1 MMRRCGFWILLAVLL
16 IGQQAWAA
24 GPAAQ
29 LSQQAFTV
37 QKQGFAATQKQDWS
51 LAITYFH
58 KAVTLEAGI
67 SGNAEIRAWLELTNE
82 LESKAVLHDMQG
94 FIQSLK
100 LREFDTVDDAL
111 RRASET
117 CSMAIQRVRR
127 EQIKWQ
133 SWNLSGQAGQVTE
146 TLRSALFNLALAQD
160 KAGGRTLLTM
170 VWYHA
175 YLATQPD
182 AQNVALVSN
191 RIKELQSKFDATI
204 RMLSKKA
211 KTVADYNRSI
221 KVQLSSIRQAP
232 GSSFQDMLNDGS
244 LGPEMVI
251 LPAGTYT
258 MGYIHGKG
266 VGLNKN
272 RPFMVHSVE
281 IPKPFAI
288 GKYEV
293 TVQEYKRFAQATGR
307 RMPLNQGGELH
318 PVSAVSWKDAAEYA
332 NWLSNESGEK
342 YRLPSEAEWEYA
354 ARAGTETKFWW
365 GNDPDH
371 EYANFGAG
379 FAGPTPFPAGVVHG
393 RDQWQYT
400 SPVGSFPANT
410 FGVHDTSG
418 NVWEYVADCF
428 RHNYKKVPPGAGA
441 YEKKKCG
448 AYTMRGGSWGY
459 NGNFIRSASRAKV
472 FWEVKL
478 FLRVGF
484 RMAKDME

>member
-1 MMRRCGFWILLAVLL
+1 MFRFACSFLLGFLLA
-16 IGQQAWAA
+16 GQQVWAQ

-29 LSQQAFTV
+29 LRQQAFAV
-37 QKQGFAATQKQDWS
+37 QQQGVAAAQKQDWS
-51 LAITYFH
+51 SAIAFFH
-58 KAVTLEAGI
+58 KAVILETGI
-67 SGNAEIRAWLELTNE
+67 SGNAEIRAWAELANE
-82 LESKAVLHDMQG
+82 LESKAILHDMQG

-100 LREFDTVDDAL
+100 LQEFDAVDDAL
-111 RRASET
+111 SRAAET
-117 CSMAIQRVRR
+117 CSMAMQSVRR

-133 SWNLSGQAGQVTE
+133 GQLSSGQAGQVTD

-160 KAGGRTLLTM
+160 KVGGRPLLTM
-170 VWYHA
+170 IWYHA

-182 AQNVALVSN
+182 AQNMTLVSN
-191 RIKELQSKFDATI
+191 RINELQSRFDKTI
-204 RMLSKKA
+204 RMLSEKA

-232 GSSFQDMLNDGS
+232 GSSFQDVLAEGS
-244 LGPEMVI
+244 SGPEMVI
-251 LPAGTYT
+251 LPSGTYT
-258 MGYIHGKG
+258 MGFIHGTG
-266 VGLNKN
+266 VGINSR

-293 TVQEYKRFAQATGR
+293 TVQEYRRFAQATGR
-307 RMPLNQGGELH
+307 AMPHNQAGDLH
-318 PVSAVSWKDAAEYA
+318 PVFGVSWKDAADYA
-332 NWLSNESGEK
+332 SWLSNETAEK

-365 GNDPDH
+365 GNNPDH
-371 EYANFGAG
+371 EFANFGAG
-379 FAGPTPFPAGVVHG
+379 FAGPTPFPVGVVHG

-400 SPVGSFPANT
+400 SPVGSFPANA

-418 NVWEYVADCF
+418 NVWEYVADCY
-428 RHNYKKVPPGAGA
+428 RHNYKKVPPGAGP
-441 YEKKKCG
+441 YEKEQCG

-459 NGNFIRSASRAKV
+459 NGNFIRSAARAKV

-484 RMAKDME
+484 RVARDIQ